1 MSSSSPV
8 ARLVDAL
15 EKLPGIGRKSAER
28 MAMKIARDD
37 KGLASEMIDALTD
50 VRSNIRTCSQ
60 CGSITSIAN
69 DPCRLC
75 TSSTRDDTILC
86 VVEDAMDII
95 NIERSGEF
103 KGRYFLLMG
112 RITAGR
118 NPIKPERLKQLSERI
133 SGGKTKEV
141 ILALGTD
148 TESDATASY
157 LEDMLKSAGL
167 TMTRL
172 AMGLPIGSSVA
183 YSDPVTLARAI
194 KGRTRAN

>member
-1 MSSSSPV
+1 LSSSSPV

-28 MAMKIARDD
+28 MAMKIARSD
-37 KGLASEMIDALTD
+37 KGLASELIDALSD
-50 VRSNIRTCSQ
+50 VKSNIRTCSQ
-60 CGSITSIAN
+60 CGSITSITN

-75 TSSTRDDTILC
+75 TSSTRDDAILC

-95 NIERSGEF
+95 SIERSGEF

-112 RITAGR
+112 RITAVR
-118 NPIKPERLKQLSERI
+118 NPIKPERLQQLTERLHV
-133 SGGKTKEV
+133 GKIKEV
-141 ILALGTD
+141 LLALGTD
-148 TESDATASY
+148 TESEATAAY
-157 LEDMLKSAGL
+157 LEHLLKDAGVA
-167 TMTRL
+167 MTRL

-194 KGRTRAN
+194 KGRTKAN